1 MATLD
6 DPGHGT
12 STQRRQRHLDP
23 FVAAVVV
30 GGAHPAV
37 VKAESMV
44 LVGVV
49 EAAGTSFGSQIKLS
63 AKAEKK

>member
-1 MATLD
+1 MATLND
-6 DPGHGT
+6 ACHGA
-12 STQRRQRHLDP
+12 STQGRQRHLDP

-37 VKAESMV
+37 VKADSVV

-49 EAAGTSFGSQIKLS
+49 EAAGTSFGSQIKL
-63 AKAEKK
+63 